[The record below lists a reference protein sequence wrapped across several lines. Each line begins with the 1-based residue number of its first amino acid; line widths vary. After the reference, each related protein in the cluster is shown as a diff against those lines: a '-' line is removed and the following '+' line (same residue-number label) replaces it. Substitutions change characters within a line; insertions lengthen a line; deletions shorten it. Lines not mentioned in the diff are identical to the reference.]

1 MIKHIVLWTV
11 KDKDEG
17 IDKKEALVTMKT
29 KLESLSGKID
39 GLVSLQVGLNEN
51 TSPEAYDICL
61 ITEHSSWKTLQF
73 YQEHALHQEV
83 AAYIGKVRKTR
94 AVSDFEV

>member
-11 KDKDEG
+11 KGKEEG
-17 IDKKEALVTMKT
+17 IDKQEAISTMKT
-29 KLESLSGKID
+29 KLESLVGKID
-39 GLVSLQVGLNEN
+39 GLISLQVGINKN

-61 ITEHSSWKTLQF
+61 ITEHSSWKTLEF

-83 AAYIGKVRKTR
+83 AAYIGKIRKTR
-94 AVSDFEV
+94 AVTDFEF